1 MRLICLGGSRMT
13 KRKVYLIHPKPLE
26 ADQYEADLIPNA
38 AGIADAAMVTV
49 AALAPADKFEFK
61 LCEEYIE
68 PIDFD
73 YAADYVGL
81 TAKHGQGQRMVEIAR
96 HFRARGI
103 PVIFGGPHA
112 TLAPEEVREHCD
124 VLVKGEL
131 EPIAERFFDDLYR
144 GKYEREY
151 IGVRGAIGMSPVP
164 RWDLYPNHRALC
176 GTLQTSRGCPF
187 ECEFCDVIAYLGRKQ
202 SHKSIDQVLAELDA
216 LHRAGYRRV
225 MLADDN
231 LTVYRARAKELLRAI
246 ADWNRTVDE
255 PISFFTQLSIE
266 ISTDAEML
274 ELLARALVRN
284 VFIGIETPNQ
294 DALKE
299 TKKRQNVGVDMV
311 ERTERFARHGIQV
324 QAGMIVGFDSDTP
337 ESFQRLLDF
346 AMKTPIPI
354 FTVSPLYAAHG
365 TPLRERMA
373 KAGRLHADTPMSTI
387 TTNITPAQMSLEQL
401 GQGVH
406 WLATELYSPE
416 NFTRRVL
423 RMIELFPAK
432 GPPTLGAGHRPIVAE
447 ATLACHRFL
456 AGSEDSAL
464 ALRRILAALR
474 DKPSARESAL
484 FAVFVWAQRRYQLK
498 QWQSKPLHTQLP
510 PLLQAARGRVDVDE
524 KRSLQV
530 VR

>member
-1 MRLICLGGSRMT
+1 MS

-26 ADQYEADLIPNA
+26 PDQYEADLIPNA

-49 AALAPADKFEFK
+49 AALAPPDKFEFK

-73 YAADYVGL
+73 YPADFVGI
-81 TAKHGQGQRMVEIAR
+81 TAKHGQGPRMIEIAQR
-96 HFRARGI
+96 FRARGI

-112 TLAPEEVREHCD
+112 TLAPEEVRDHCD

-131 EPIAERFFDDLYR
+131 EGIAEGFFDDLYR
-144 GKYEREY
+144 GEYAREY
-151 IGVRGAIGMSPVP
+151 FGPRGHIAQSPVP
-164 RWDLYPNHRALC
+164 RWDLYPNDRALC

-202 SHKSIDQVLAELDA
+202 SHKTTEQVVAELEM
-216 LHRAGYRRV
+216 LHRVGYRRV

-231 LTVYRARAKELLRAI
+231 LTVYRARAKVLLRAI
-246 ADWNRTVDE
+246 AEWNSRVSE

-266 ISTDAEML
+266 ISTDEQML
-274 ELLARALVRN
+274 ELLADASVRN

-324 QAGMIVGFDSDTP
+324 QAGSIVGFDSDSP
-337 ESFQRLLDF
+337 GIFQQQLDF
-346 AMKTPIPI
+346 AMRTPIPI

-373 KAGRLHADTPMSTI
+373 RAGRLHADAPMSTI
-387 TTNITPAQMSLEQL
+387 TTNITPANMSLGEL
-401 GQGVH
+401 GAGVH
-406 WLATELYSPE
+406 WLAKELYSPD

-432 GPPTLGAGHRPIVAE
+432 LAPSSGAGRTVVAE
-447 ATLACHRFL
+447 ATLACHRL
-456 AGSEDSAL
+456 LSGSPDSAT
-464 ALRRILAALR
+464 AVARILAAVR
-474 DKPSARESAL
+474 KKPGAREAAL
-484 FAVFVWAQRRYQLK
+484 FAVFVWAQRRYQLRHWETAPVHN
-498 QWQSKPLHTQLP
+498 QAP
-510 PLLQAARGRVDVDE
+510 PLLAPPEQLSAASAAGRH
-524 KRSLQV
+524 SLQM